1 MTSPVPS
8 PSTATPVTYPL
19 QADAHGGTARTDQPG
34 YLRDLIEQVLFTAPG
49 ERLNRPDFGAG
60 LGQLVFAPTGPEVAA
75 TTQMMVHGAL
85 QLWLGD
91 LIDVAEVLVT
101 AEDSTLIVEVSYSA
115 RVSQQP
121 GTVRFAV
128 EGSAS

>member
-1 MTSPVPS
+1 MTSPVPT
-8 PSTATPVTYPL
+8 PSVATPVAHPL
-19 QADAHGGTARTDQPG
+19 QVDARGGTARTGQPG

-60 LGQLVFAPTGPEVAA
+60 LGQLVFSPTGPEVAA

-91 LIDVAEVLVT
+91 LIDVSEVLVT
-101 AEDSTLIVEVSYSA
+101 AADSTLIVEISYSA

>member
-1 MTSPVPS
+1 MTSPVPT
-8 PSTATPVTYPL
+8 PSTATPVAYPL
-19 QADAHGGTARTDQPG
+19 HADAHGGTARTDQPG

-60 LGQLVFAPTGPEVAA
+60 LGQLLFAPTGPEVAA
-75 TTQMMVHGAL
+75 TTRMMVHGAL

-91 LIDVAEVLVT
+91 LIDVTDVLVT

>member
-1 MTSPVPS
+1 MTTPVPA
-8 PSTATPVTYPL
+8 PSAATPVAYPL
-19 QADAHGGTARTDQPG
+19 QVDHLGGTARTDQPG

-60 LGQLVFAPTGPEVAA
+60 LGQLLFSPTGPEVAA

-91 LIDVAEVLVT
+91 LIDVADVLVT
-101 AEDSTLIVEVSYSA
+101 ADDSTLTIEISYSV
-115 RVSQQP
+115 RISQQP

-128 EGSAS
+128 DGGAS